1 MLGFAVVVVVVVG
14 GGEGRWGITHFGPGS
29 HSIYITIGP
38 VLKCLTLS
46 LPTTRGSCVQTENV
60 VALGAAAD
68 EVLGGKRSGP
78 RAMVE

>member
-1 MLGFAVVVVVVVG
+1 MGHCPFWPRVTQHLHHNWA
-14 GGEGRWGITHFGPGS
+14 R
-29 HSIYITIGP
+29 